1 YPHSVLSL
9 QAVDPAVLLPAR
21 VAERGAAVPFPIQV
35 HYVKAETLPLEDH
48 SVDSVVSTWTLCSIV
63 DPITALCEIRR
74 VLKPTG
80 CFFFLEHGRSDEKKI
95 AVWQDRLNPLQRL
108 LAGGCNLNRR
118 IDQLIMQAGLTMTKF
133 ERFRVDRLPRIV
145 GEMYRGA
152 AVSPTQSESRS

>member
-1 YPHSVLSL
+1 LLIPSPRFVKSD
-9 QAVDPAVLLPAR
+9 VSSNPPAV
-21 VAERGAAVPFPIQV
+21 
-35 HYVKAETLPLEDH
+35 
-48 SVDSVVSTWTLCSIV
+48 SS
-63 DPITALCEIRR
+63 
-74 VLKPTG
+74 
-80 CFFFLEHGRSDEKKI
+80 FFFLEHGRSDEKKI